1 MPTASLPDTCG
12 TLSGDFCFPVP
23 YNSIRTTRRE
33 ALVQETQAGD
43 ISCRFR
49 RRYGTLSLH
58 PPGTAIFLAASAAGA
73 EHWERQ
79 GTFILSAAE
88 FLGTVVEK
96 TNPGH
101 PAASRRILRTGWEV
115 QDYLFQHHPHPESFP
130 ADQYLAKFMMDAML
144 QPLKDPDH
152 SCIVSIFTPCEMV
165 QEAGLHP
172 YNVEGFSCYLSA
184 SFAGGICTRKA
195 ERDGISD
202 TLCSYHKTF
211 VGAAMNGL
219 LPKPRCI
226 LYTSLA
232 CDANLLTFPKLA
244 AYYQVPSFCIDVPAD
259 ASEDAV
265 AYVRDE
271 LVGARRFLEE
281 TTGRSI
287 EEDALKARVKRS
299 RESLLAYEQVQR
311 DRADRFVPADL
322 VTPLYSAM
330 TANILL
336 GTPEEERYVHMLQED
351 LRSALPKR
359 GKHIYWMHTIPFWS
373 DAVKKYFLFQDSAQ
387 IVACEL
393 AKVCSPDFDTDDPML
408 GMAQRLVRNAING
421 PAERRIANGIRHA
434 RDARADGVIW
444 FNHWGCRH
452 TLGISRLAKQ
462 AFEDAGFPT
471 LLLDGDG
478 CDRAHGGE
486 GQTSTRI
493 GAFLEMLRND

>member
-1 MPTASLPDTCG
+1 M
-12 TLSGDFCFPVP
+12 
-23 YNSIRTTRRE
+23 
-33 ALVQETQAGD
+33 
-43 ISCRFR
+43 
-49 RRYGTLSLH
+49 
-58 PPGTAIFLAASAAGA
+58 
-73 EHWERQ
+73 
-79 GTFILSAAE
+79 SAAE

-195 ERDGISD
+195 EQDGISD

-259 ASEDAV
+259 ASEDAM

>member
-1 MPTASLPDTCG
+1 
-12 TLSGDFCFPVP
+12 
-23 YNSIRTTRRE
+23 
-33 ALVQETQAGD
+33 
-43 ISCRFR
+43 
-49 RRYGTLSLH
+49 
-58 PPGTAIFLAASAAGA
+58 
-73 EHWERQ
+73 
-79 GTFILSAAE
+79 
-88 FLGTVVEK
+88 
-96 TNPGH
+96 
-101 PAASRRILRTGWEV
+101 
-115 QDYLFQHHPHPESFP
+115 
-130 ADQYLAKFMMDAML
+130 
-144 QPLKDPDH
+144 
-152 SCIVSIFTPCEMV
+152 
-165 QEAGLHP
+165 
-172 YNVEGFSCYLSA
+172 
-184 SFAGGICTRKA
+184 
-195 ERDGISD
+195 
-202 TLCSYHKTF
+202 
-211 VGAAMNGL
+211 MNGL

-232 CDANLLTFPKLA
+232 CDANLLTFPRLA
-244 AYYQVPSFCIDVPAD
+244 AYYQVPSFCIDVPTD
-259 ASEDAV
+259 VSEDAV

-271 LVGARRFLEE
+271 LVKARQFLCE
-281 TTGRSI
+281 TTGRPI

-336 GTPEEERYVHMLQED
+336 GTPEEARYVRMLQED
-351 LRSALPKR
+351 LRSAPAKR

-393 AKVCSPDFDTDDPML
+393 AQACSPDFDTGDPML

-444 FNHWGCRH
+444 FNHWGCKH
-452 TLGISRLAKQ
+452 TLGVSRLAKQ

-486 GQTSTRI
+486 GQTPLELLEGLGAHTKAWNDMPAGFGRSEQLLGSNICGFGKALLDACLSGQIHELVLTSCCDTIRSLADVLRAEDTLDFLYLLDVPHREDDCSVDRFARELRRLMEAYETSEIQRSGGGERTARGLFRRSRADLRTISQRTRRTD
-493 GAFLEMLRND
+493 GRTALRPDRRSHATSPGESHLRRRPDAPRRIPVRTAGYRFSG